1 MRQLTHRDLRMTF
14 SFQDPNTDLDSF
26 SSSSSSSSVLGFVSK
41 GSLNLL
47 SVELAVLE

>member
-14 SFQDPNTDLDSF
+14 SFQDPNTDLDSI
-26 SSSSSSSSVLGFVSK
+26 SSSSSSVLGFVSK